1 MSEMPILF
9 IVKSTASENHKLVK
23 GDWLE
28 INKFCLKCQF
38 IKLDMKYIYI
48 FLYISFI
55 YIYKRKR
62 ETETGYCKKKI

>member
-55 YIYKRKR
+55 YIYKRER

>member
-48 FLYISFI
+48 YFYIYLL
-55 YIYKRKR
+55 YIYKRER